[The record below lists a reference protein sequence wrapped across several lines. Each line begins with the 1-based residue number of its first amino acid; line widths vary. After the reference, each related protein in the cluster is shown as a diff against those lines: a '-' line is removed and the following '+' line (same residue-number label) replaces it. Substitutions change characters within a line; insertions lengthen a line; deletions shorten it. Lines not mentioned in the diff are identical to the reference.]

1 MEIIASF
8 EPKMIDFIQK
18 QAVCL
23 NKNDPKSQ
31 LVSHSCQIK
40 TIRLR
45 NYVDFFI
52 PFCELSVK
60 IPNVDK
66 SEAKLKCYQMKV
78 NLKNNKYRRK
88 EQEEIGKKRDLRQF
102 SEAS

>member
-1 MEIIASF
+1 MFLTAF
-8 EPKMIDFIQK
+8 NGDNCFIRAQNDWFYQK

-66 SEAKLKCYQMKV
+66 SEAKLKCY
-78 NLKNNKYRRK
+78 
-88 EQEEIGKKRDLRQF
+88 
-102 SEAS
+102 